1 MFDLDLN
8 VPLIM
13 TLLFSVKGNYSTVFY
28 GVTSLKANSAKI
40 VFAGVILNFESSFFL
55 TVRKIYQNK
64 DLPWIRSFPYKDR
77 IFCRENPYSGIIS
90 TV

>member
-13 TLLFSVKGNYSTVFY
+13 TLLFWVKGNYSTVFY

-40 VFAGVILNFESSFFL
+40 VFAGIILNFESSFFF

-64 DLPWIRSFPYKDR
+64 DLPWSVVSR
-77 IFCRENPYSGIIS
+77 IKTESSIEKTRILA
-90 TV
+90 